1 MASFPVHVTTS
12 AILGCAVG
20 AAGAYYFHYDWGP
33 IFLAAGLTTVGG
45 MLPDLDSD
53 SGIPVRELFG
63 LAGAIVPLL
72 LLERLK
78 RVGLMPEQV
87 LVIMAGAYL
96 LVRYGLSRIF
106 KRVTVHRGM
115 FHSVP
120 ALLIAGLAVFLMHT
134 SEQQVP
140 ADEWRKRGYYAVG
153 TMIGFLSH
161 LVLDEIY
168 AVDLMGVVPKL
179 NQFAGSA
186 LKLTSKSWPATL
198 LTYAILLALGS
209 LAWVSMGKPSWE
221 SITSA
226 ASSRPATSAVA
237 R

>member
-1 MASFPVHVTTS
+1 MAAFHVHVSTS

-20 AAGAYYFHYDWGP
+20 AGGSVYLGSDWGP
-33 IFLAAGLTTVGG
+33 VFLAAGLTTVGG

-63 LAGAIVPLL
+63 LAGAIAPLL
-72 LLERLK
+72 LLERLN
-78 RVGLMPEQV
+78 RLGLTPEQV
-87 LVIMAGAYL
+87 LVVMAGAYL
-96 LVRYGLSRIF
+96 FVRYGIF
-106 KRVTVHRGM
+106 SFFKKITVHRGM

-120 ALLIAGLAVFLMHT
+120 ALLIAGLAVFLMHCPD
-134 SEQQVP
+134 QLA
-140 ADEWRKRGYYAVG
+140 ADELRKRAYYAAG
-153 TMIGFLSH
+153 TMVGFLSH

-186 LKLTSKSWPATL
+186 LKLTSKSWLATG
-198 LTYAILLALGS
+198 LTYAILLLLGAM
-209 LAWVSMGKPSWE
+209 AW
-221 SITSA
+221 TSA
-226 ASSRPATSAVA
+226 GERPWEALNPAAKPRPALSSVA